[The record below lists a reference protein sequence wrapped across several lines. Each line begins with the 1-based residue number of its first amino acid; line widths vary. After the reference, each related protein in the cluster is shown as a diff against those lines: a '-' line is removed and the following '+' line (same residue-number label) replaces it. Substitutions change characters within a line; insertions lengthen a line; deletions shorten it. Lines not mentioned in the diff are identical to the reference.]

1 MNKLY
6 YLFPVIFFCTLALP
20 VKGQSDLEK
29 KIQNNVTLEKEIE
42 LLKKDSANVKKE
54 IRNQYLQIEKDSIKN
69 KELNRKYSLLLNST
83 SQESIMSLSMD
94 VDSLQKLHD
103 SLQASIISTK
113 KKISEKSIELKKAD
127 TELQDMSVYS
137 EIQKQQA
144 YKINLQYLSQKYS
157 HMSLE
162 KLNELS
168 NSIDEYKSFEG
179 FNDYQKR
186 LAAALNNKKLFD
198 DAWECVSTGHGY
210 QNVYAFRSRI
220 NALLEIKNDDSQKG
234 MFKLTKEQYNEV
246 DSLDIRLSRYKSG
259 IRELQG
265 IVSKINSDEEIIQ
278 IRNTKKASSKKDCL
292 ALMRKYVIPEENSE
306 GSRIHARYFKMIPYL
321 EKLLRKYWNELKDNP
336 FNNPTKTEKTI
347 SDLIIR

>member
-1 MNKLY
+1 MNKTY
-6 YLFPVIFFCTLALP
+6 YLFLILIFCYPVLSVRGQKAL
-20 VKGQSDLEK
+20 DET
-29 KIQNNVTLEKEIE
+29 IQNNVALEKEIE
-42 LLKKDSANVKKE
+42 LLRKDSSTIKKG
-54 IRNQYLQIEKDSIKN
+54 IKDILIKIKKDSIKN
-69 KELNRKYSLLLNST
+69 KELNRRYSSILNLT
-83 SQESIMSLSMD
+83 SQDSIMSLSMN
-94 VDSLQKLHD
+94 VDSLEKLHN

-168 NSIDEYKSFEG
+168 NSIDVYKSFEG

-278 IRNTKKASSKKDCL
+278 IRNAKSSKRECIS
-292 ALMRKYVIPEENSE
+292 LMKKYVIPEDGSE
-306 GSRIHARYFKMIPYL
+306 SAKIYERYFKMIPYL
-321 EKLLRKYWNELKDNP
+321 ENLLKTYWKELRENP
-336 FNNPTKTEKTI
+336 FNTPTKTERTI